1 MNEDK
6 KAVPGKNGG
15 TLFPQQA
22 GQPAPA
28 NAGRKKNPFRYH
40 IQELAENDT
49 EILVDGFVIDAN
61 GQPVGEKVK
70 VLTKL
75 PGALAVVLKAYRLAA
90 KGDAQARKW
99 LTEAGYD
106 KTVNLANDP
115 DNPLGGAFAVILPSN
130 DR

>member
-6 KAVPGKNGG
+6 KAVPGRNGG
-15 TLFPQQA
+15 TLHPQEV
-22 GQPAPA
+22 GKPAPP

-40 IQELAENDT
+40 IQELAESDT
-49 EILVDGFVIDAN
+49 EILVDGFLIDAN
-61 GQPVGEKVK
+61 GQAVGEKVK

-99 LTEAGYD
+99 LTDAGYD

-115 DNPLGGAFAVILPSN
+115 DNPVGAGLAIILPDN
-130 DR
+130 KR